1 MRYARHRMHL
11 EVEAERLAR
20 ALELRPHVAPF
31 SSTRKRLEELRRT
44 LESEPEAVAAPYLAM
59 IDKVERELVSLG
71 AELLDVRGDLE
82 NLAKLSAR
90 LGR

>member
-20 ALELRPHVAPF
+20 ALELRPH
-31 SSTRKRLEELRRT
+31 
-44 LESEPEAVAAPYLAM
+44 AAPYLAM
-59 IDKVERELVSLG
+59 VDKVERELVSLG
-71 AELLDVRGDLE
+71 AELMDVRGDLE